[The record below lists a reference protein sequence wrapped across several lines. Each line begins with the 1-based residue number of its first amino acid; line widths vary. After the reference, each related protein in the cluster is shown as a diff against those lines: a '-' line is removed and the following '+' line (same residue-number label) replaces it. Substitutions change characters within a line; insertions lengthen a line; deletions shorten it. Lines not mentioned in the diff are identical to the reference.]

1 MKQSITLAIAAIIAI
16 AGNVA
21 VAQVHDGAVRTA
33 SATASA
39 SAALADG
46 EVRKVDKDAQKLT
59 LRHGPI
65 DNLGMP
71 GMTMVFQVQ
80 DPAVLDRVKAGDK
93 VRFAAD
99 KIGGTFTVTRIEA
112 LNKSTRD
119 RGAAVC
125 AYDRTCSFNPRVR
138 RSPGISG

>member
-112 LNKSTRD
+112 LN
-119 RGAAVC
+119 
-125 AYDRTCSFNPRVR
+125 
-138 RSPGISG
+138 

>member
-1 MKQSITLAIAAIIAI
+1 M
-16 AGNVA
+16 
-21 VAQVHDGAVRTA
+21 
-33 SATASA
+33 
-39 SAALADG
+39 
-46 EVRKVDKDAQKLT
+46 RKVDKDAQKLT

-112 LNKSTRD
+112 LN
-119 RGAAVC
+119 
-125 AYDRTCSFNPRVR
+125 
-138 RSPGISG
+138 